1 METGEKE
8 KENEGRKFP
17 KAIPFVLANI
27 LLERYSGKGTSG
39 ELQILSDFGNKKISF

>member
-1 METGEKE
+1 MEKTDAEP
-8 KENEGRKFP
+8 ENVRIKSSKFP

-39 ELQILSDFGNKKISF
+39 ENFNKVV

>member
-1 METGEKE
+1 METVETE
-8 KENEGRKFP
+8 KENVEEKTSKFP

-39 ELQILSDFGNKKISF
+39 EFRPI